1 MTGYEY
7 QVVLNTICLFFILEY
22 SEEERSES
30 CSIAQ
35 RGAAPC
41 KYEVTEFTKPALGV
55 CQLSDLQRTGWHV
68 DITHALCQDET

>member
-7 QVVLNTICLFFILEY
+7 QIVPNKIRLFFILEY

-35 RGAAPC
+35 MGAAPC
-41 KYEVTEFTKPALGV
+41 KYEVTELTKPALGV
-55 CQLSDLQRTGWHV
+55 WQPSGLQRTGWHV
-68 DITHALCQDET
+68 DITHALSQHEM